1 MSASS
6 ASSHW
11 RSRSATPHAPARRG
25 ALAMAPAEQAYAMLR
40 TLYVGAPIVFGL
52 DKFFNVL
59 TYWPDYLAPLATAVI
74 PVDPQMFMYG
84 VGVVEIAAGLLVA
97 WKPRWG
103 ALVVAAW
110 LFGIIVN
117 LLLLGSFYDVA
128 LRDAGL
134 LVGALALSRLASR
147 PRS

>member
-1 MSASS
+1 MSATP
-6 ASSHW
+6 ASSRW
-11 RSRSATPHAPARRG
+11 RSRSAQGAPARRG
-25 ALAMAPAEQAYAMLR
+25 ALALAPADQAFLMLR
-40 TLYVGAPIVFGL
+40 TLYIGAPIVFGL

-59 TYWPDYLAPLATAVI
+59 AYWPDYLAPLATAVV
-74 PVDPQMFMYG
+74 PVGPQMFMYG

-110 LFGIIVN
+110 LLGIIVN

-147 PRS
+147 RRS